1 MLADLGAMDRV
12 ARRPIVTGRKRPD
25 RFQQGGL
32 YYTNFGAPRSS
43 LVSIDNAFAPEGVCG
58 ECHVPDTSEPTLNV
72 MPVNLPD
79 RYFLNGGFDHHA
91 HRTEECSDCHEAE
104 TSQSSED
111 LLMPDIGSCREC
123 HMGEAA
129 VESEVPSSCAMCHS
143 YHAPVVLC
151 QTIIQ
156 TAAHLTTLLFLL
168 EE

>member
-1 MLADLGAMDRV
+1 
-12 ARRPIVTGRKRPD
+12 
-25 RFQQGGL
+25 
-32 YYTNFGAPRSS
+32 
-43 LVSIDNAFAPEGVCG
+43 
-58 ECHVPDTSEPTLNV
+58 

-143 YHAPVVLC
+143 YHAPSGPVPDDHPDSRPSDNL
-151 QTIIQ
+151 
-156 TAAHLTTLLFLL
+156 ALLL